1 MRCVHCV
8 HYFSSL
14 LIGLQWIDT
23 NSLKRNTE
31 FRGGGVVVTY
41 ILQRD
46 SKRQCRSRNMSRG
59 VSYCKAPCPC
69 GRAVSQV
76 SLPGEWVGLAGGSLP
91 RAQALQ
97 GAGLW
102 SATSEDLR
110 PRGNWPG
117 LLRLFFTETLQPLA
131 GSRVFK
137 FYSPILTGFSG
148 SRLSVHVPRV
158 NVGVGARCSRGGRS
172 GWAPRGGV
180 LRDPSVGGRH
190 PPWQPAEC
198 PALELPRLGAPGS
211 LSLTRGEHAFLSFCS
226 LRLRPDPKTEAEVNW
241 KEWDW
246 ANIHM

>member
-1 MRCVHCV
+1 MVV
-8 HYFSSL
+8 L
-14 LIGLQWIDT
+14 LLRIFYRETVNASAGPGTCQEGSPIARPPVPAAGLSPKCLFQESEW
-23 NSLKRNTE
+23 
-31 FRGGGVVVTY
+31 
-41 ILQRD
+41 
-46 SKRQCRSRNMSRG
+46 
-59 VSYCKAPCPC
+59 VSPEAPC
-69 GRAVSQV
+69 
-76 SLPGEWVGLAGGSLP
+76 P

-226 LRLRPDPKTEAEVNW
+226 LGLRPDPKTEAEVNW